1 MVALLVR
8 VLTDDLSSPTSRHSG
23 SLNLN
28 AAIAGLFI
36 LVGATVLVRDGRGR
50 RSIGLAL
57 AWICVWTAVAL
68 VNDGVSAETLR
79 EGVRETSVVALAAIV
94 YNTRGAIGASTAARA
109 VQALAFVP
117 ALIALYQLATHTG
130 MDITGELRSN
140 GTFAFPTSAAM
151 FFAIAATVS
160 LWRYIELGTKPLDA
174 QLVVLFAA
182 ALIATFSIDG
192 LLTLAAML
200 VALGLLQTGSWRAKL
215 GPCAVAA
222 IVLLAFFAT
231 PLGSQRI
238 SSEAHTNTA
247 NVESG
252 TSLAWRLHKWKL
264 LLEQWRHSPLLGD
277 GLGSTLTTTASSPAD
292 NYTGKPPHNEYIRY
306 LVETGVL
313 GLALL
318 LWGTG
323 VLARR
328 LVRLRRSP
336 PTPTAASA
344 ATLALVVLLGCLFN
358 ALADNTF
365 INSPT
370 CYAAT
375 LLVVAVLS
383 RPDPA

>member
-1 MVALLVR
+1 
-8 VLTDDLSSPTSRHSG
+8 
-23 SLNLN
+23 
-28 AAIAGLFI
+28 
-36 LVGATVLVRDGRGR
+36 
-50 RSIGLAL
+50 
-57 AWICVWTAVAL
+57 
-68 VNDGVSAETLR
+68 
-79 EGVRETSVVALAAIV
+79 
-94 YNTRGAIGASTAARA
+94 
-109 VQALAFVP
+109 
-117 ALIALYQLATHTG
+117 

-160 LWRYIELGTKPLDA
+160 LWRYNELGAKPLDA

-200 VALGLLQTGSWRAKL
+200 VALGLLRAGAWRAKL

-222 IVLLAFFAT
+222 VVLLAFFAT

-238 SSEAHTNTA
+238 SSEAHTNA
-247 NVESG
+247 ADVESG
-252 TSLAWRLHKWKL
+252 TSLAWRLHKWQL
-264 LLEQWRHSPLLGD
+264 LLGQWRHSPLLGG
-277 GLGSTLTTTASSPAD
+277 GLGSTLTTTASSPTD

-318 LWGTG
+318 LWGVG
-323 VLARR
+323 VLARH
-328 LVRLRRSP
+328 LLRLRGSP
-336 PTPTAASA
+336 AAPTATSAA
-344 ATLALVVLLGCLFN
+344 ATLALVVLLGCLVN

-370 CYAAT
+370 CYAAA
-375 LLVVAVLS
+375 LLIVAALS
-383 RPDPA
+383 SPVAA